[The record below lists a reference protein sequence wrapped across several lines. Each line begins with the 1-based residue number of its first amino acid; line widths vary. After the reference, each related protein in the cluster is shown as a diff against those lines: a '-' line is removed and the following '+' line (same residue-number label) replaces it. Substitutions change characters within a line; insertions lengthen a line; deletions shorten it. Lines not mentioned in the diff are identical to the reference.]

1 MASYNDFYGYTDNTI
16 IVNGVKMTMKEYNA
30 FRREKAKNKN
40 KRKPKKQLNEI
51 QLLPND
57 IKTLMK
63 STKVFK
69 SLVAYYKNGYRQW
82 GNIHREVL
90 KIDNMGGKFIL
101 VVSAIETTN
110 KHITDICNLAKHS
123 NKAVFGMI
131 QDLSYKM
138 TDLQRKLMNLHN
150 VVTGSGI
157 INSPFNAHEV
167 INGKGRRLGLK
178 ILMYRTED
186 AIIAIN
192 TIIYKLQQLAV
203 IPNSIYDNTSIL
215 KYGTMK

>member
-1 MASYNDFYGYTDNTI
+1 MASYNDFYGDNTI
-16 IVNGVKMTMKEYNA
+16 IVNGVKMTIKEYNLL
-30 FRREKAKNKN
+30 RKKKATNKS

-51 QLLPND
+51 QLLPDD

-69 SLVAYYKNGYRQW
+69 SLVAYYKNGYKQW

-110 KHITDICNLAKHS
+110 KHITEICNLAKHS

-138 TDLQRKLMNLHN
+138 ADLQSKLMNLHS
-150 VVTGSGI
+150 VVNGSGI
-157 INSPFNAHEV
+157 INSPFNTHEV

-203 IPNSIYDNTSIL
+203 IPNSIYDNTSLL

>member
-1 MASYNDFYGYTDNTI
+1 MASYNDFYGDNTI
-16 IVNGVKMTMKEYNA
+16 IVNGVKMTIKEYNLL
-30 FRREKAKNKN
+30 RKKKATNKS

-51 QLLPND
+51 QLLPDD

-69 SLVAYYKNGYRQW
+69 SLVAYYKNGYKQW

-110 KHITDICNLAKHS
+110 KHITEICNLAKHS

-167 INGKGRRLGLK
+167 INGTNRRLGLK

>member
-1 MASYNDFYGYTDNTI
+1 MASYNDFYGDNTI
-16 IVNGVKMTMKEYNA
+16 IVNGVKMTIKEYNLL
-30 FRREKAKNKN
+30 RKKKATNKS

-51 QLLPND
+51 QLLPDD

-69 SLVAYYKNGYRQW
+69 SLVAYYKNGYKQW

-138 TDLQRKLMNLHN
+138 TDLQSKLMNLHS
-150 VVTGSGI
+150 VVTGSDI
-157 INSPFNAHEV
+157 INSPFNTHEV

-203 IPNSIYDNTSIL
+203 IPDSIYDNASIL

>member
-1 MASYNDFYGYTDNTI
+1 MASYNDFYGDNTI
-16 IVNGVKMTMKEYNA
+16 IVNGVKMTIKEYNLL
-30 FRREKAKNKN
+30 RKKKATNKS

-51 QLLPND
+51 QLLPDD

-69 SLVAYYKNGYRQW
+69 SLVAYYKNGYKQW

-110 KHITDICNLAKHS
+110 KHITEICNLAKRS

-131 QDLSYKM
+131 QDISYKM
-138 TDLQRKLMNLHN
+138 ADLQSKLMSLHS
-150 VVTGSGI
+150 VVNGSGI
-157 INSPFNAHEV
+157 INSPFNTHEV
-167 INGKGRRLGLK
+167 INGTNRRLGLK

-215 KYGTMK
+215 KYGIMK

>member
-1 MASYNDFYGYTDNTI
+1 MASYNDLYSYTNNTI

-30 FRREKAKNKN
+30 LRREKAKNKN
-40 KRKPKKQLNEI
+40 KRKAKKQLNEI
-51 QLLPND
+51 QLLPDD

-69 SLVAYYKNGYRQW
+69 SLVAYYKNGYKQW

-101 VVSAIETTN
+101 VVSAIATTN
-110 KHITDICNLAKHS
+110 KHITEICDLAKHS

-138 TDLQRKLMNLHN
+138 TDLQSKLMDLHN
-150 VVTGSGI
+150 VVNGSGI
-157 INSPFNAHEV
+157 INSPFNTHEV

-203 IPNSIYDNTSIL
+203 IPDSIYNNASIL
-215 KYGTMK
+215 KYGTLK

>member
-1 MASYNDFYGYTDNTI
+1 MASYNDFYGDNTI
-16 IVNGVKMTMKEYNA
+16 IVNGVKMTIKEYNLL
-30 FRREKAKNKN
+30 RKKKATNKS

-51 QLLPND
+51 QLLPDD

-69 SLVAYYKNGYRQW
+69 SLVAYYKNGYKQW

-110 KHITDICNLAKHS
+110 KHITEICNLAKHS
-123 NKAVFGMI
+123 NKAVFGVI

-138 TDLQRKLMNLHN
+138 NDLQSKLMSLHS

-157 INSPFNAHEV
+157 INSPFNTHEV
-167 INGKGRRLGLK
+167 INGTNRRLGLK

-215 KYGTMK
+215 KYCIMK

>member
-1 MASYNDFYGYTDNTI
+1 MASYNNFYSYTNNTI

-30 FRREKAKNKN
+30 LCREKAKNKN
-40 KRKPKKQLNEI
+40 KRQAKKQLNEI
-51 QLLPND
+51 QLLPDD

-69 SLVAYYKNGYRQW
+69 SLMAYYKNGYKQW

-110 KHITDICNLAKHS
+110 KHITEICDLAKHS

-138 TDLQRKLMNLHN
+138 TDLQSKLMDLHN
-150 VVTGSGI
+150 VVTGSGV

-203 IPNSIYDNTSIL
+203 IPDSIYNNASIL

>member
-1 MASYNDFYGYTDNTI
+1 MASYNDFYSDNTI

-30 FRREKAKNKN
+30 LRKEKAKNKS
-40 KRKPKKQLNEI
+40 KRKAKKQLNEI
-51 QLLPND
+51 QLLPDD

-69 SLVAYYKNGYRQW
+69 SLVAYYKNGYKQW

-90 KIDNMGGKFIL
+90 KIDNMSGKFIL

-110 KHITDICNLAKHS
+110 KHIIEICNLAKHS

-138 TDLQRKLMNLHN
+138 ADLQSKLMNLHN

-157 INSPFNAHEV
+157 IHSPFNTHEV
-167 INGKGRRLGLK
+167 INGTNRRLGLK

>member
-1 MASYNDFYGYTDNTI
+1 MASYNDLYSYTNNTI

-30 FRREKAKNKN
+30 LRREKAKNKN
-40 KRKPKKQLNEI
+40 KRKAKKQLNEI
-51 QLLPND
+51 QLLPDD

-69 SLVAYYKNGYRQW
+69 SLVAYYKNGYKQW

-110 KHITDICNLAKHS
+110 KHITEICDLAKHS

-138 TDLQRKLMNLHN
+138 TDLQSKLMNLHN

-186 AIIAIN
+186 AIITIN

-203 IPNSIYDNTSIL
+203 IPDSIYNNASIL

>member
-1 MASYNDFYGYTDNTI
+1 MASYNDFYGDNTI
-16 IVNGVKMTMKEYNA
+16 IVNGVKMTIKEYNLL
-30 FRREKAKNKN
+30 RKKKATNKS

-51 QLLPND
+51 QLLPDD

-69 SLVAYYKNGYRQW
+69 SLVAYYKNGYKQW

-138 TDLQRKLMNLHN
+138 ADLQSKLMSLHS
-150 VVTGSGI
+150 VVTGSDI
-157 INSPFNAHEV
+157 INSPFNTHEV

-203 IPNSIYDNTSIL
+203 IPDSIYDNASIL

>member
-1 MASYNDFYGYTDNTI
+1 MAFYNDFYDYTDNTI

-40 KRKPKKQLNEI
+40 KRKAKKQLNEI
-51 QLLPND
+51 QLLPDD

-63 STKVFK
+63 YTKVFK
-69 SLVAYYKNGYRQW
+69 SLVAYYKNGYKQW

-138 TDLQRKLMNLHN
+138 TDLQSKLMNLHN

-157 INSPFNAHEV
+157 INSPFNTHEV

-178 ILMYRTED
+178 ILMYRTKD

-215 KYGTMK
+215 KYGTLK

>member
-1 MASYNDFYGYTDNTI
+1 MIDEIESIFFYI
-16 IVNGVKMTMKEYNA
+16 I
-30 FRREKAKNKN
+30 
-40 KRKPKKQLNEI
+40 L
-51 QLLPND
+51 
-57 IKTLMK
+57 
-63 STKVFK
+63 TK
-69 SLVAYYKNGYRQW
+69 L
-82 GNIHREVL
+82 
-90 KIDNMGGKFIL
+90 IL

-110 KHITDICNLAKHS
+110 KHITEICDLAKHS

-138 TDLQRKLMNLHN
+138 TDLQSKLMNLHK
-150 VVTGSGI
+150 VVNGSDI
-157 INSPFNAHEV
+157 INSPFNTHEV

-203 IPNSIYDNTSIL
+203 IPYSIYDNTSIL

>member
-1 MASYNDFYGYTDNTI
+1 MASYNDFYGDNTI
-16 IVNGVKMTMKEYNA
+16 IVNGVKMAIKEYNLL
-30 FRREKAKNKN
+30 RKKKATNKS

-51 QLLPND
+51 QLLPDD

-69 SLVAYYKNGYRQW
+69 SLVAYYKNGYKQW

-110 KHITDICNLAKHS
+110 KHITEICNLAKHS

-138 TDLQRKLMNLHN
+138 TDLQSKLMNLHN

-157 INSPFNAHEV
+157 INSPFNIHEV

-192 TIIYKLQQLAV
+192 TIIYKLQQLAI
-203 IPNSIYDNTSIL
+203 IPDSIYDNTSIL

>member
-1 MASYNDFYGYTDNTI
+1 MASYNNLYSYTNNTI

-30 FRREKAKNKN
+30 LRREKAKNKN
-40 KRKPKKQLNEI
+40 KRKAKKQLNEI
-51 QLLPND
+51 QLLPDD

-69 SLVAYYKNGYRQW
+69 SLVAYYKNGYKQW

-101 VVSAIETTN
+101 VASAIETTN
-110 KHITDICNLAKHS
+110 KHITEICDLAKHS

-138 TDLQRKLMNLHN
+138 TDLQSKLMDLHN
-150 VVTGSGI
+150 VVNGSGI
-157 INSPFNAHEV
+157 INSPFNTHEV
-167 INGKGRRLGLK
+167 INGKSRR
-178 ILMYRTED
+178 
-186 AIIAIN
+186 
-192 TIIYKLQQLAV
+192 
-203 IPNSIYDNTSIL
+203 
-215 KYGTMK
+215 

>member
-30 FRREKAKNKN
+30 LRKEKAKNKS

-51 QLLPND
+51 QLLPDD

-110 KHITDICNLAKHS
+110 KHITEICNLAKHS

-138 TDLQRKLMNLHN
+138 TDLQSKLMNLHN

-157 INSPFNAHEV
+157 INSPFNIHEV

>member
-1 MASYNDFYGYTDNTI
+1 MASYNDFYADNTI
-16 IVNGVKMTMKEYNA
+16 IVNGVKMTIKEYNLLHKK
-30 FRREKAKNKN
+30 KATNKS
-40 KRKPKKQLNEI
+40 KRKAKKQLNEI
-51 QLLPND
+51 QLLPDD

-69 SLVAYYKNGYRQW
+69 SLVAYYKNGYKQW

-110 KHITDICNLAKHS
+110 KHITEICNLAKHS
-123 NKAVFGMI
+123 NKSVFGMI

-138 TDLQRKLMNLHN
+138 TDLQSKLMDLHN
-150 VVTGSGI
+150 VVIGSGI
-157 INSPFNAHEV
+157 INSPFNTHEV

-203 IPNSIYDNTSIL
+203 IPDSIYNNTSIL

>member
-30 FRREKAKNKN
+30 FRRENVKNKN
-40 KRKPKKQLNEI
+40 KRKTKKQLNEI
-51 QLLPND
+51 QLLPDD

-110 KHITDICNLAKHS
+110 KHITEICNLAKHS

-138 TDLQRKLMNLHN
+138 TDLQFKLMNLHN
-150 VVTGSGI
+150 VVTGSDI

-203 IPNSIYDNTSIL
+203 IPDSIYDNTSIL

>member
-16 IVNGVKMTMKEYNA
+16 IVNGVKMTMKEYNT
-30 FRREKAKNKN
+30 FRKEKVKNKN
-40 KRKPKKQLNEI
+40 KRKAKKQLNEI
-51 QLLPND
+51 QLLPDD

-138 TDLQRKLMNLHN
+138 TDLQSKLMNLHN

-157 INSPFNAHEV
+157 INSPFNIHEV

-192 TIIYKLQQLAV
+192 TIIYKLQQLAI
-203 IPNSIYDNTSIL
+203 IPDSIYNNTSIL

>member
-30 FRREKAKNKN
+30 LRKEKAKNKS
-40 KRKPKKQLNEI
+40 KRKAKKQLNEI
-51 QLLPND
+51 QLLPDD

-69 SLVAYYKNGYRQW
+69 SLVAYYKNGYKQW
-82 GNIHREVL
+82 DNIHREVL
-90 KIDNMGGKFIL
+90 KIDNRGGKFIL
-101 VVSAIETTN
+101 VVSAIKATN
-110 KHITDICNLAKHS
+110 ELIADICNLAKHS

-138 TDLQRKLMNLHN
+138 TDLQSKLMNLHN
-150 VVTGSGI
+150 VVTGSDI
-157 INSPFNAHEV
+157 INSPFNIHEV

>member
-1 MASYNDFYGYTDNTI
+1 MASYNDFYGDNTI
-16 IVNGVKMTMKEYNA
+16 IVNGVKMTIKEYNLL
-30 FRREKAKNKN
+30 RKKKATNKS

-51 QLLPND
+51 QLLPDD

-69 SLVAYYKNGYRQW
+69 SLVAYYKNGYKQW
-82 GNIHREVL
+82 GNIHREVF

-101 VVSAIETTN
+101 VVSAIKTTN
-110 KHITDICNLAKHS
+110 ELIADICNVAKHS

-138 TDLQRKLMNLHN
+138 TDLQSKLMNLHN
-150 VVTGSGI
+150 VVTGSGV
-157 INSPFNAHEV
+157 INSPFNTHEV

-203 IPNSIYDNTSIL
+203 IPDSIYNNASIL

>member
-1 MASYNDFYGYTDNTI
+1 MASYNDFYGDNTI
-16 IVNGVKMTMKEYNA
+16 IVNGVKMTIKEYNLL
-30 FRREKAKNKN
+30 RKKKATNKS

-51 QLLPND
+51 QLLPDD

-69 SLVAYYKNGYRQW
+69 SLVAYYKNGYKQW

-110 KHITDICNLAKHS
+110 KHITEICNLAKHS

-138 TDLQRKLMNLHN
+138 ADLQSKLMNLHN
-150 VVTGSGI
+150 VVTGSDI
-157 INSPFNAHEV
+157 IHSPFNTHEV

-203 IPNSIYDNTSIL
+203 IPDSIYDNTSIL
-215 KYGTMK
+215 KYSTMK

>member
-1 MASYNDFYGYTDNTI
+1 MASYNDFYGDNTI

-30 FRREKAKNKN
+30 LRREKAKNKN
-40 KRKPKKQLNEI
+40 KRKAKKQLNEI
-51 QLLPND
+51 QLLPDD

-69 SLVAYYKNGYRQW
+69 SLVAYYKNGYKQW

-110 KHITDICNLAKHS
+110 KHITEICDLAKHS

-138 TDLQRKLMNLHN
+138 TDLQSKLMDLHN
-150 VVTGSGI
+150 VVTGSNI

-203 IPNSIYDNTSIL
+203 IPDSIYNNASIL

>member
-1 MASYNDFYGYTDNTI
+1 MASYNDFYGDNTI
-16 IVNGVKMTMKEYNA
+16 IVNGVKMTIKEYNLL
-30 FRREKAKNKN
+30 RKKKATNKS

-51 QLLPND
+51 QLLPDD

-69 SLVAYYKNGYRQW
+69 SLVAYYTNGYKQW

-101 VVSAIETTN
+101 VVSAIKTTN
-110 KHITDICNLAKHS
+110 ELIADICNVAKHS

-138 TDLQRKLMNLHN
+138 ADLQSKLMNLHS

-157 INSPFNAHEV
+157 INSPFNTHEV
-167 INGKGRRLGLK
+167 INGTNRRLGLK

>member
-1 MASYNDFYGYTDNTI
+1 MASYNDFYGDNTI
-16 IVNGVKMTMKEYNA
+16 IVNGVKMTIKEYNLL
-30 FRREKAKNKN
+30 RKKKATNKS

-51 QLLPND
+51 QLLPDD

-69 SLVAYYKNGYRQW
+69 SLVAYYKNGYKQW

-110 KHITDICNLAKHS
+110 KHITEICNLAKHS

-138 TDLQRKLMNLHN
+138 TDLQSKLMSLHS
-150 VVTGSGI
+150 VVNGSGI
-157 INSPFNAHEV
+157 INSPFNTHEV
-167 INGKGRRLGLK
+167 INGTNRRLGLK

-192 TIIYKLQQLAV
+192 AIIYKLQQLAI
-203 IPNSIYDNTSIL
+203 IPDSIYNNTSIL

>member
-1 MASYNDFYGYTDNTI
+1 MASYNDFYGDNTI
-16 IVNGVKMTMKEYNA
+16 IVNGVKMTIKEYNLL
-30 FRREKAKNKN
+30 RKKKATNKS
-40 KRKPKKQLNEI
+40 KRQPKKQLNEI
-51 QLLPND
+51 QLLPDD

-110 KHITDICNLAKHS
+110 KHITEICDLAKHS

-138 TDLQRKLMNLHN
+138 TDLQSKLMDLHN
-150 VVTGSGI
+150 VVNGSGI
-157 INSPFNAHEV
+157 INSPFNTHEV
-167 INGKGRRLGLK
+167 INGKSRRLGLK

-192 TIIYKLQQLAV
+192 TIIYKLQQLAI

>member
-1 MASYNDFYGYTDNTI
+1 MASYNDFYSNNTI

-30 FRREKAKNKN
+30 LRKEKAKNKS
-40 KRKPKKQLNEI
+40 KRKAKKQLNEI
-51 QLLPND
+51 QLLPDD

-69 SLVAYYKNGYRQW
+69 SLVAYYKNGYKQW

-90 KIDNMGGKFIL
+90 KIDNMSGKFIL

-110 KHITDICNLAKHS
+110 KHIIEICNLAKHS

-138 TDLQRKLMNLHN
+138 ADLQSKLMNLHN

-157 INSPFNAHEV
+157 IHSPFNTHEV
-167 INGKGRRLGLK
+167 INGTNRRLGLK

>member
-1 MASYNDFYGYTDNTI
+1 MVSYNDFYGYTDNTI

-30 FRREKAKNKN
+30 FRREKVKNKN
-40 KRKPKKQLNEI
+40 KRKTKKQLNEI
-51 QLLPND
+51 QLLPDD

-69 SLVAYYKNGYRQW
+69 SLVAYYKNGYKQW

-110 KHITDICNLAKHS
+110 KHITEICNLAKHS

-138 TDLQRKLMNLHN
+138 TDLQSKLMNLHS
-150 VVTGSGI
+150 VVTGSDI
-157 INSPFNAHEV
+157 INSPFNTHEV

-203 IPNSIYDNTSIL
+203 IPNAIYDNASIL

>member
-1 MASYNDFYGYTDNTI
+1 MVSYNDFYGYTDNTI

-30 FRREKAKNKN
+30 FRREKVKNKN
-40 KRKPKKQLNEI
+40 KRKAKKQLNEI
-51 QLLPND
+51 QLLPDD

-69 SLVAYYKNGYRQW
+69 SLVAYYKNGYKQW

-110 KHITDICNLAKHS
+110 KHITEICNLAKHS

-157 INSPFNAHEV
+157 IYSPFNTHEV

>member
-30 FRREKAKNKN
+30 FRREKVKNKN
-40 KRKPKKQLNEI
+40 KRKTKKQLNEI

-69 SLVAYYKNGYRQW
+69 SLVAYYKNGYKQW

-101 VVSAIETTN
+101 AVSAIETTN
-110 KHITDICNLAKHS
+110 KHITEICNLAKHS

-131 QDLSYKM
+131 HDLSYKM
-138 TDLQRKLMNLHN
+138 TDLQSKLIDLHN
-150 VVTGSGI
+150 VVIGAGI
-157 INSPFNAHEV
+157 IKSPFNIHEV

-203 IPNSIYDNTSIL
+203 IPDSIYNNTSIL

>member
-1 MASYNDFYGYTDNTI
+1 MAYYNDFYSDNTI
-16 IVNGVKMTMKEYNA
+16 IVNGVKMTIKEYNLLCKK
-30 FRREKAKNKN
+30 KATNKS
-40 KRKPKKQLNEI
+40 KRKAKKQLNEI

-69 SLVAYYKNGYRQW
+69 SLVAYYTNGYRQW

-110 KHITDICNLAKHS
+110 KHITEICDLAKHS

-138 TDLQRKLMNLHN
+138 TDLQSKLMDLHN
-150 VVTGSGI
+150 VVNGSNI
-157 INSPFNAHEV
+157 INSPFNTHEV
-167 INGKGRRLGLK
+167 INGNGKRLGLK

-203 IPNSIYDNTSIL
+203 IPDSIYNNASIL

>member
-1 MASYNDFYGYTDNTI
+1 MPFI
-16 IVNGVKMTMKEYNA
+16 
-30 FRREKAKNKN
+30 EKKDKNKN
-40 KRKPKKQLNEI
+40 KRKAKKQLNEI
-51 QLLPND
+51 QLLPDD

-69 SLVAYYKNGYRQW
+69 SLVAYYKNGYKQW

-101 VVSAIETTN
+101 AVSAIETTN
-110 KHITDICNLAKHS
+110 KHITEICNLAKHS

-150 VVTGSGI
+150 VVTDSDI
-157 INSPFNAHEV
+157 IHSPFNTHEV

>member
-30 FRREKAKNKN
+30 FRREKVKNKN
-40 KRKPKKQLNEI
+40 KRKAKKQLNEI
-51 QLLPND
+51 QLLPDD

-110 KHITDICNLAKHS
+110 KHITEICDLAKHS

-138 TDLQRKLMNLHN
+138 TDLQSKLMDLHN

-157 INSPFNAHEV
+157 INSPFNIHEV

-192 TIIYKLQQLAV
+192 TIIYKLQQLAI
-203 IPNSIYDNTSIL
+203 IPDSIYDNTSIL

>member
-1 MASYNDFYGYTDNTI
+1 MASYNNFYSYTNNTI

-30 FRREKAKNKN
+30 LRREKAKNKN
-40 KRKPKKQLNEI
+40 KRKAKKQLNEI
-51 QLLPND
+51 QLLPDD

-63 STKVFK
+63 SIKVFK
-69 SLVAYYKNGYRQW
+69 SLVAYYKNGYKQW

-110 KHITDICNLAKHS
+110 KHITEICNLAKRS
-123 NKAVFGMI
+123 NKAIFGMI

-138 TDLQRKLMNLHN
+138 ADLQSKLMSLHS
-150 VVTGSGI
+150 VVNGSGI
-157 INSPFNAHEV
+157 INSPFNTHEV

-192 TIIYKLQQLAV
+192 TIIYKLQQLAI
-203 IPNSIYDNTSIL
+203 IPDSIYDNTSIL

>member
-1 MASYNDFYGYTDNTI
+1 MASYNDLYSYTNNTI

-30 FRREKAKNKN
+30 LRREKAKNKN
-40 KRKPKKQLNEI
+40 KRKAKKQLNEI
-51 QLLPND
+51 QLLPDD

-69 SLVAYYKNGYRQW
+69 SLVAYYKNGYKQW

-110 KHITDICNLAKHS
+110 KHITEICDLAKHS

-138 TDLQRKLMNLHN
+138 TDLQSKLMDLHN
-150 VVTGSGI
+150 VVTGSGV

-203 IPNSIYDNTSIL
+203 IPDSIYNNASIL